1 MQVLFQDTFHE
12 DEQPQDPPC
21 QPDDKE
27 QGIRILQQREQSG
40 RNGIDG
46 HKQAEPPQY
55 ASIQV
60 EHSVQTDEQ
69 IGKAE
74 QQPGS
79 SCIIFAAYQQDHKSD
94 DGKSPS
100 EEIQHRKGFSNYF
113 YEPTNPKD
121 GKYIPNIQ

>member
-74 QQPGS
+74 QQPGR
-79 SCIIFAAYQQDHKSD
+79 SCILFAAYQQDHICD
-94 DGKSPS
+94 DGKSAS
-100 EEIQHRKGFSNYF
+100 EEIHHRKGFSIDF
-113 YEPTNPKD
+113 CEPPNPID
-121 GKYIPNIQ
+121 GQDSPNIQ